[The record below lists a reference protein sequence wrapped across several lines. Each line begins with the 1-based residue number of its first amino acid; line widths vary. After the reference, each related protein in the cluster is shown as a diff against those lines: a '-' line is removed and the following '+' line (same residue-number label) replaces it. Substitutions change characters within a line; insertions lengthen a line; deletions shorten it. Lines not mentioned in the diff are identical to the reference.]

1 MKPNEK
7 KKNKKWLKF
16 RHKVVHVILRYPVH
30 LICILKYGIKIT
42 KFREQEKRPY
52 LILYNHQTAFDQFFV
67 GLAFKRPIY
76 YLASEDIFSN
86 GWVSSLIKY
95 LVEPI
100 PIKKQTTDI
109 KAILNCMRV
118 GKEGGS
124 IAIAPEGNRTYS
136 GETVYMSPTISA
148 LARKLGMPVVLY
160 RIEGGYGVQPRWSD
174 VTRRGKM
181 RAYVSRVIMPEEYAE
196 MTNDELFEAIR
207 DGLYV
212 NEANVSGEFVHKKA
226 AEYLERTI
234 YTCPDCGLSHIES
247 HGQIIECKKCGKKI
261 KYLPTKELVGVN
273 CDFPHRFVLDWY
285 NAQSDY
291 INALDPTPYYNKPMY
306 TDKAKI
312 SEVIPNKKKLLID
325 EDAEITLYGNR
336 VEVHGKENII
346 ANFDEASTITVLG
359 KNKLNVYHGGKI
371 YQLKGEKRF
380 CALKY
385 VHIFNRYLNI
395 KKGDENNV
403 TNRSNTFL
411 GI

>member
-1 MKPNEK
+1 MKPNKK

-16 RHKVVHVILRYPVH
+16 RHKVVHAILRYPVH
-30 LICILKYGIKIT
+30 LICIIKYGIKIT

-76 YLASEDIFSN
+76 YLATEDIFSN
-86 GWVSSLIKY
+86 GWVSSLIKF

-174 VTRRGKM
+174 VTRKGKM

-212 NEANVSGEFVHKKA
+212 NEACVDGKFVHKRS
-226 AEYLERTI
+226 AEYIERTI

-247 HGQIIECKKCGKKI
+247 NGQIIECKKCGKQI
-261 KYLPTKELVGVN
+261 KYSDTKELVGMN

-285 NAQSDY
+285 NAQSDF
-291 INALDPTPYYNKPMY
+291 INTLDPTLYYDTPMY
-306 TDKAKI
+306 TDEAEVK
-312 SEVIPNKKKLLID
+312 EVIPSEKKIPYGNAK
-325 EDAEITLYGNR
+325 ITLYGNR
-336 VEVHGKENII
+336 VELKLKDSNLVCH
-346 ANFDEASTITVLG
+346 FDDCSTITVLG
-359 KNKLNVYHGGKI
+359 KNKLNIYHDGKI
-371 YQLKGEKRF
+371 YQFKGDKRF

-385 VHIFNRYLNI
+385 VHIYNRYLNI
-395 KKGDENNV
+395 KKGDENDK
-403 TNRSNTFL
+403 FL
-411 GI
+411 GL